1 MTGETMRKRIL
12 VIEDDPIA
20 TRLIEYV
27 LKKRGYQV
35 FTTSNGLEG
44 IQIARTETP
53 DIIILNVMLPGID
66 GLEVCQ
72 RLRAEKQTAQ
82 PLILMLSG
90 KAQRTDIANGMSMG
104 ADDYLT
110 KPAAPSEIVSRVESL
125 LAQKAGAH
133 SKTVVFIGSKERVGT
148 TTIAV
153 NVAAALAQLGKQVIA
168 VDLCPYDSSISERL
182 GIKPKSAIRRFPRAP
197 ENEAGR
203 RIMEPALMIHETGVG
218 VLRILQS
225 SGDPED
231 AIPDNTELPFNKF
244 RETTDYFLVDLP
256 FQPTAMTRSLL
267 SRCDLAIIVSDPTT
281 EALTG
286 VKSTITVLRFLGI
299 PLKRIG
305 AVVTDPVGTFSQKEL
320 PNIRS
325 YIEPNIAVSIWGII
339 PYEASMTVTS
349 PGPASIKFN
358 NDCPM
363 FRSIKELAQRIIS
376 AEITRNDISHG
387 VVKKA

>member
-20 TRLIEYV
+20 TRLMEYV
-27 LKKRGYQV
+27 FKKRGYQV

-72 RLRAEKQTAQ
+72 RLRAERQAAQ

-110 KPAAPSEIVSRVESL
+110 KPAAPSEIVSKVESL
-125 LAQKAGAH
+125 LSQKAGAH
-133 SKTVVFIGSKERVGT
+133 SKTVVFIGSKEKVGT
-148 TTIAV
+148 TTVAV
-153 NVAAALAQLGKQVIA
+153 NVAAALAQAGKQVIA

-182 GIKPKSAIRRFPRAP
+182 GIKPKNAPRRFARAP
-197 ENEAGR
+197 ENEPGR
-203 RIMEPALMIHETGVG
+203 RIMEPALMVHETGVG
-218 VLRILQS
+218 VLRILQP
-225 SGDPED
+225 SGDTED
-231 AIPDNTELPFNKF
+231 TIPDNAA
-244 RETTDYFLVDLP
+244 LP

-267 SRCDLAIIVSDPTT
+267 SRCDLALIVSDHTT
-281 EALTG
+281 ESLTG

-320 PNIRS
+320 PNIKS

-339 PYEASMTVTS
+339 PYESGPMPTS
-349 PGPASIKFN
+349 PGSPAAIKFN
-358 NDCPM
+358 NDSPM
-363 FRSIKELAQRIIS
+363 VRSIKELAERIIS
-376 AEITRNDISHG
+376 EEITRNDIARS